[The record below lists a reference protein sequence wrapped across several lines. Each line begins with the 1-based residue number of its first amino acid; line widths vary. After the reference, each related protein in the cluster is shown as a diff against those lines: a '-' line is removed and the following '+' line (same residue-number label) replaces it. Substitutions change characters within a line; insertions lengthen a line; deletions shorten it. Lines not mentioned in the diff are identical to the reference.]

1 MVVLVF
7 VVVVMIMAVAFAIVM
22 VMLMVVIVVMAMT
35 LPVMVM
41 LMVVI
46 VVMAVAFAVV
56 VMVVM
61 VVTVTFDVLI
71 ELVVESGVVD
81 CVEHPVPEL
90 VLVNVE
96 NGAHECEVDLLLG
109 FEGSVVLDTVLQ
121 VGQVESES
129 GPVVE
134 CDRSLDV
141 TKETSGLGLHPLSDG
156 QKGLAEPGFGV
167 GVVAIDL
174 SGESDRASSGPLV
187 LILVIVVV
195 LAHCIIS

>member
-35 LPVMVM
+35 LPVMV
-41 LMVVI
+41 VP